1 VTLLA
6 WGYRDWP
13 SSPIRGGGQFSH
25 AGEMV
30 DTYAKP
36 FLEVE
41 AQLDRLR
48 ERGLRLTDPDLA
60 LRELQAIALTN
71 GSVAAE

>member
-1 VTLLA
+1 
-6 WGYRDWP
+6 
-13 SSPIRGGGQFSH
+13 
-25 AGEMV
+25 MV